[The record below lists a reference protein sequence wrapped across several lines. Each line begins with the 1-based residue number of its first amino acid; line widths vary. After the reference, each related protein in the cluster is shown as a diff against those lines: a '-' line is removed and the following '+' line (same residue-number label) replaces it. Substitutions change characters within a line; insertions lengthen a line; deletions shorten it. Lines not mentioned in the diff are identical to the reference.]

1 MFSARGP
8 GFRQLSMSWAANV
21 AGDTLVA
28 IALAG
33 TLFFDVPTADARDKV
48 ALYLGITLAPFAVIA
63 PVLGGLFNRFPV
75 YRAAITLSCLARA
88 VVAIV
93 MTTGLDSLW
102 LFPLAF
108 AMLVLSRLYGISKN
122 SMLPVALDEPTA
134 LVSANAR
141 LARIGIYAG
150 GLVLPIG
157 AALTQLTPV
166 LTLLLATGFFLF
178 SGFLGLGLPDA
189 RRPRASG
196 EKGTAEPRSAR
207 PGDSP
212 PQPPPKPGSIRFV
225 RLARLATAGVRLI
238 NGYLI
243 LLLAFA
249 FREGGQGALDF
260 GVLVTAAGAGYGVA
274 SFISPWLEHRV
285 REEPMVVAA
294 LALEA
299 GSAFMAAQGF
309 STASAGAL
317 AAAAGIAWG
326 LAKFGFD
333 GLLQRS
339 VPPNRRGQAF
349 TRAETLFQLA
359 WVVGAI
365 IPVVVSIDAEFGMTI
380 AGIAALAVQTGFVAA
395 LLVEPDRSA

>member
-1 MFSARGP
+1 
-8 GFRQLSMSWAANV
+8 
-21 AGDTLVA
+21 
-28 IALAG
+28 
-33 TLFFDVPTADARDKV
+33 
-48 ALYLGITLAPFAVIA
+48 
-63 PVLGGLFNRFPV
+63 
-75 YRAAITLSCLARA
+75 
-88 VVAIV
+88 
-93 MTTGLDSLW
+93 
-102 LFPLAF
+102 
-108 AMLVLSRLYGISKN
+108 
-122 SMLPVALDEPTA
+122 
-134 LVSANAR
+134 
-141 LARIGIYAG
+141 
-150 GLVLPIG
+150 
-157 AALTQLTPV
+157 
-166 LTLLLATGFFLF
+166 
-178 SGFLGLGLPDA
+178 
-189 RRPRASG
+189 
-196 EKGTAEPRSAR
+196 
-207 PGDSP
+207 
-212 PQPPPKPGSIRFV
+212 
-225 RLARLATAGVRLI
+225 VRLI